1 MGASIVGKGVTT
13 STTCHVVI
21 TSAASDNVIVMGNVA
36 NAFSTETEPEQST
49 SLLDTMST
57 VAAIVMMIAMALFIF
72 SYIFY
77 AFWQHLA
84 ENIVLD
90 LRKRYIAALMRQE
103 IAYFELNRVEQI
115 PAEITEIFDTCKS
128 SIGEKTANLIFAVS
142 TCVFGIVYAL
152 IYGPIY
158 AAVCIAY
165 LPLLMAIIAVFGKL
179 AQNSTLRKLDVVK

>member
-1 MGASIVGKGVTT
+1 MGAVIAGAILPSI
-13 STTCHVVI
+13 S
-21 TSAASDNVIVMGNVA
+21 IVMGNVA